1 MGDFR
6 RFYTSFKKLSVEF
19 LVFKESYPIRMEVM
33 AFIHMILKKVSFK
46 GNSLIY
52 DETIK
57 YIKKYYL
64 IQKELNIIKNVVK
77 GKKVNSV
84 FLFLSVILNNKN
96 QDLMTIL
103 EQENAIEYLSY
114 AMQKDSKLIK
124 LYPTI
129 IDYLEKKA

>member
-1 MGDFR
+1 
-6 RFYTSFKKLSVEF
+6 
-19 LVFKESYPIRMEVM
+19 M

-114 AMQKDSKLIK
+114 AMQKDSK
-124 LYPTI
+124 
-129 IDYLEKKA
+129 